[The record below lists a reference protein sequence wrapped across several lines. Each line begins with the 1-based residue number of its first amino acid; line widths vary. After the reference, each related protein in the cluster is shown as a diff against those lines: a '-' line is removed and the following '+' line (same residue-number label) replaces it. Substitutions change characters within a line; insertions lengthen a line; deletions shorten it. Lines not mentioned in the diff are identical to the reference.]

1 MNRHRIEMSLPS
13 LHGMHAR
20 GVIMGRRAAPAT
32 PVSKWKV
39 FNHQLYDAIPST
51 TSMVGGNQ
59 TTASARKLAASLWRV
74 EDLPLSAHL
83 PACHNSPN
91 LIPCS
96 SPSQRG
102 IIDSPFSQPDYVLTP
117 ETCRTRNPHLGKT
130 STNGSLQRLLQTI
143 NLEPDGSTAHDSISV
158 EKRKQLPC
166 RLFASPRK
174 GDGEIGLNVTGTM
187 SQELLRIFNQIRL
200 LEEHHNSSLHLTN
213 ALQRELMRTHARVR
227 ELEKPHRM
235 ARRETQREIE
245 DLKRKISDAK
255 LGWKTKEKERIK
267 DAVLSVKKELEEERR
282 ARLKLQSANRRL
294 TNELMEAQAVTSKAL
309 QEFESERKA
318 RLIIEEV
325 CNELAQKSEDEK
337 LELEKIKRETQQ
349 VREAL
354 EEERCMLQ
362 MAEVW
367 REERVQM
374 KLGEAKVALEEKSA
388 ALNVM
393 QTKLESFLRA
403 TRDANR
409 YATLRDAQVL
419 HNIVSTFHPN
429 DSNSTF
435 PPNPCISSLHPR
447 SEYMQAASLVEE
459 PSQEERKPGLDLFH
473 YSEGIPDTE
482 YAIVTTV

>member
-1 MNRHRIEMSLPS
+1 MQGMNRHRIEMSLPS

-117 ETCRTRNPHLGKT
+117 ETCRTRNPHLGK
-130 STNGSLQRLLQTI
+130 
-143 NLEPDGSTAHDSISV
+143 V

-473 YSEGIPDTE
+473 YSE
-482 YAIVTTV
+482 A